1 MGSSVSIYSL
11 VANVL
16 VIKMCTHC
24 SDCTVIPAIFNSLG
38 ILVKKDQSHLHYI
51 LLSVYTN
58 LRVNYLPRPSLVDNC
73 LYLTSSPSPQH

>member
-24 SDCTVIPAIFNSLG
+24 SDCTVILAIFNSLG
-38 ILVKKDQSHLHYI
+38 ILVK
-51 LLSVYTN
+51 
-58 LRVNYLPRPSLVDNC
+58 
-73 LYLTSSPSPQH
+73 